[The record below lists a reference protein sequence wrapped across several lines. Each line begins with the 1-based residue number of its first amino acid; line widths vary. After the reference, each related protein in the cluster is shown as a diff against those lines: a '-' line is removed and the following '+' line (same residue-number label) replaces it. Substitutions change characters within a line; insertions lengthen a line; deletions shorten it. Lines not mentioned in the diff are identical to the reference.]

1 MQDFIY
7 YAPTKVIFG
16 KDKHKE
22 VGKII
27 KELGYSNIMLQYGQG
42 SIKKS
47 GLYDEVIT
55 SLFEYGINVVEM
67 GGVEPNPK
75 LSFVREAVKVA
86 KEKGVQMI
94 LAVGGGSVLDSSKY
108 TAAGACS
115 DCDPWDFPTG
125 KTKVQNS
132 LPVGCI
138 LTIAAAGS
146 EMSSSAVIT
155 NMELNM
161 KRGFNSEFNRCKFA
175 IMNPE
180 LTYSVSKYQTACG
193 VVDIMS
199 HTMER
204 YFSPCEPTD
213 LTDRIAESV
222 LKSTIQAGKTLM
234 QNPEDY
240 DARANMMWASSISH
254 NDLTGCGRQNILP
267 VHQLE
272 HALSGEYDQIA
283 HGAGLAVLF
292 PAWAKYIYKHNIPR
306 FAQFARRVWDCTG
319 EDDEALALAGI
330 EKMAEYFKSIGMPSS
345 LADFGLDESCI
356 DRLSELCTF
365 GRQRSVKSYIDM
377 DFDVIKGIFELC
389 VK

>member
-1 MQDFIY
+1 MEDFIY
-7 YAPTKVIFG
+7 YAPTKVFFG
-16 KDKHKE
+16 KDKHKDI
-22 VGKII
+22 GKII
-27 KELGYSNIMLQYGQG
+27 SEYGYNNIMLQYGQG

-47 GLYDEVIT
+47 GLYDEVME
-55 SLFEYGINVVEM
+55 SLGKYGINVVEM
-67 GGVEPNPK
+67 GGVESNPK

-108 TAAGACS
+108 TAAGVCA

-125 KTKVQNS
+125 KTKVENS

-161 KRGFNSEFNRCKFA
+161 KRGFNSEYNRCKFA
-175 IMNPE
+175 VMNPE

-193 VVDIMS
+193 VVDIMA

-204 YFSPCEPTD
+204 YFADCDPTD
-213 LTDRIAESV
+213 LTDRIAESI
-222 LKSTIQAGKTLM
+222 LKTTISAGVRLM
-234 QNPEDY
+234 EYPRDY
-240 DARANMMWASSISH
+240 NARANMMWASSLSH
-254 NDLTGCGRQNILP
+254 NDLTGCGRQNVLP

-272 HALSGEYDQIA
+272 HALSGEYDRIA

-292 PAWAKYIYKHNIPR
+292 PAWAKYIYKYNIPR
-306 FAQFARRVWDCTG
+306 FAQFARRVWDCT
-319 EDDEALALAGI
+319 EKNDEEAALSGI
-330 EKMAEYFKSIGMPSS
+330 EKMSEYFKSIGMPSC
-345 LADFGLDESCI
+345 LKDFGLDESCI
-356 DRLSELCTF
+356 EKLSVLCTF
-365 GRQRSVKSYIDM
+365 DKQRAVKSYIDM
-377 DFDVIKGIFELC
+377 DFKIIKDIFKMCL
-389 VK
+389 

>member
-7 YAPTKVIFG
+7 YAPTKVFFG
-16 KDKHKE
+16 KDKHKDI
-22 VGKII
+22 GKII
-27 KELGYSNIMLQYGQG
+27 KEYGYSNIMLQYGQG

-47 GLYDEVIT
+47 GLYDEVMA
-55 SLFEYGINVVEM
+55 SLTENGINVVEM

-86 KEKGVQMI
+86 KEKSVQMI

-108 TAAGACS
+108 TAAGACA

-125 KTKVQNS
+125 KEKVEKS

-161 KRGFNSEFNRCKFA
+161 KRGFNSDFNRCKFA

-180 LTYSVSKYQTACG
+180 LTYSVSQYQTACG
-193 VVDIMS
+193 VVDIMA

-204 YFSPCEPTD
+204 YFMPVSPTD

-222 LKSTIQAGKTLM
+222 LKATIGAGKTLM
-234 QNPEDY
+234 ENPKDY
-240 DARANMMWASSISH
+240 DARANMMWASSLSH
-254 NDLTGCGRQNILP
+254 NDLTGCGRANALP

-272 HALSGEYDQIA
+272 HALSGEYDRIA

-292 PAWAKYIYKHNIPR
+292 PAWAKYIYKYNVSR
-306 FAQFARRVWDCTG
+306 FAQFARRVWDCTQT
-319 EDDEALALAGI
+319 DDEAAAIWGI
-330 EKMAEYFKSIGMPSS
+330 EKMEEFFKTIGMPTRLSE
-345 LADFGLDESCI
+345 FGLGEDCI
-356 DRLSELCTF
+356 ERLSELCTF
-365 GRQRSVKSYIDM
+365 SKSRTVKSYIDM
-377 DFDVIKGIFELC
+377 DFDVIKGIFKLSL
-389 VK
+389 